1 MEQQHVPPEYLSRVD
16 SLGWMISLVAFPIGS
31 VVAGPLAGAV
41 GLGPTLVGAALLM
54 AVGLVGALATRDF
67 RNLRRLDD
75 NATATTAA
83 V

>member
-1 MEQQHVPPEYLSRVD
+1 
-16 SLGWMISLVAFPIGS
+16 
-31 VVAGPLAGAV
+31 
-41 GLGPTLVGAALLM
+41 M
-54 AVGLVGALATRDF
+54 AVGLVGALGTRDF